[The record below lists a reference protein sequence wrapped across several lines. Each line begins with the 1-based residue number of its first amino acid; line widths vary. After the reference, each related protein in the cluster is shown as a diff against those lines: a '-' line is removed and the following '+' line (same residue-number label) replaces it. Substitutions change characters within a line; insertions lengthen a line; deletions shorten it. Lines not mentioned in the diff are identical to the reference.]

1 MYVMDLTFL
10 ACSSEAFVS
19 NQISN
24 SELPTP
30 NMFMKSMLKIL
41 YLVGFLL
48 YLAVILLL
56 TKLLSYCVNLGYP
69 WVLFS

>member
-19 NQISN
+19 DPISN
-24 SELPTP
+24 PKLP

-41 YLVGFLL
+41 HLGNAAADQAVVLL
-48 YLAVILLL
+48 H
-56 TKLLSYCVNLGYP
+56 
-69 WVLFS
+69 